1 MQWTEDMSSEVKYRI
16 YPSLLDK
23 FQSFLDA
30 DIEAE
35 GFWNVD
41 SETGE
46 QKRTAEEIADT
57 REQEL
62 LDAINRVPHE
72 PIEAADKGTCFNE
85 LVDWLNGNE
94 SRVAIRR
101 NDDGTE
107 CPPYVCELNGFVF
120 KFSAELTH
128 EVAEMFR
135 GAVPQYLCK
144 GYLDTCYGAVELYG
158 YADEILRNKVFD
170 LKTTSAYSFGKFE
183 RGWQKEVYPWCL
195 TSWDDI
201 EVKEFEYTVVQ
212 LTKPSQRNPVIGGKI
227 YREVYTYDHEATEKR
242 LKAFVERFIEW
253 LESHRGEITDAKIFG
268 GEKL

>member
-1 MQWTEDMSSEVKYRI
+1 MQWTEDMSSKVKYRI

-46 QKRTAEEIADT
+46 QKKTAEEIADA

-94 SRVAIRR
+94 ARVAIKRIA
-101 NDDGTE
+101 DGTE

-120 KFSAELTH
+120 KFSADLAH
-128 EVAEMFR
+128 AVAEMFR
-135 GAVPQYLCK
+135 GAVPQYLCR
-144 GYLDTCYGAVELYG
+144 GYLDTCYGVVELYG

-183 RGWQKEVYPWCL
+183 RGVAEGGLSVVP
-195 TSWDDI
+195 DI
-201 EVKEFEYTVVQ
+201 
-212 LTKPSQRNPVIGGKI
+212 LGR
-227 YREVYTYDHEATEKR
+227 
-242 LKAFVERFIEW
+242 
-253 LESHRGEITDAKIFG
+253 HRGQGVRVHGRPVDEAEPEESGHRGKDLQG
-268 GEKL
+268 GLYLRPRGDGEAPEGICRTVHRMARISQVRGD